1 MAALQALI
9 AGNLF
14 AWLLVFTRVGSAMM
28 VLPVFGDRCLVGRQ
42 AAWVVNRF
50 SALAGFLEPGES
62 IEEACAVHG
71 IEVETLIVE
80 LNRFFAAQ
88 AKTAE

>member
-1 MAALQALI
+1 MTTITKDMIISEVLEMDRGTVPIFFKNGLHCLGCVMA
-9 AGNLF
+9 
-14 AWLLVFTRVGSAMM
+14 S
-28 VLPVFGDRCLVGRQ
+28 
-42 AAWVVNRF
+42 
-50 SALAGFLEPGES
+50 GES